1 MDRPSPGRI
10 PTDIDLESCHLVLRA
25 KRFTH
30 PVQTERFKLGD
41 FYGALMEIDKT
52 CLAKGYTGGAA
63 DIGRDGLFYAYLGGL
78 EADRSEVNG
87 TVVPVTDGESASVKL
102 PAN

>member
-1 MDRPSPGRI
+1 M
-10 PTDIDLESCHLVLRA
+10 LEA

-30 PVQTERFKLGD
+30 PAQTERFKLGD
-41 FYGALMEIDKT
+41 FHGALMEIDER

-78 EADRSEVNG
+78 ETGRSEVNG
-87 TVVPVTDGESASVKL
+87 TVVPVTNREGASVQL
-102 PAN
+102 ESN